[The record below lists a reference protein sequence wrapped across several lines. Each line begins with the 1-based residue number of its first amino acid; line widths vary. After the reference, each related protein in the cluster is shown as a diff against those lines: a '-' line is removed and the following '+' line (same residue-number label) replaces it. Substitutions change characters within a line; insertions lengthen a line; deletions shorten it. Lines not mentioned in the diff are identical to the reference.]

1 MNRVEGRGRGLRASF
16 ARLPG
21 ERDIQRSSD
30 LRLPAARLGEARAD
44 CSALGLA
51 LLAWILLGC
60 REAQA
65 EQELRFKPA
74 PRDRPVR
81 LFTEP
86 ELARYDGRE
95 ENQPIYLAVK
105 GVVFDVTSGKEFYG
119 KGAPYNALVG
129 KDSTRAIA
137 KMSLDP
143 ADLTHE
149 TTELTEE
156 ELKSLD
162 ETFNSVYKAKYPI
175 VGYTARRILNEDG
188 SPNPN
193 FKPEDQPHFTIKDEF

>member
-1 MNRVEGRGRGLRASF
+1 MSDTSKPPAHRLNWISASIPPSKQDF
-16 ARLPG
+16 LPRKKCLDCG
-21 ERDIQRSSD
+21 VK
-30 LRLPAARLGEARAD
+30 AARLHED
-44 CSALGLA
+44 
-51 LLAWILLGC
+51 
-60 REAQA
+60 
-65 EQELRFKPA
+65 
-74 PRDRPVR
+74 
-81 LFTEP
+81 
-86 ELARYDGRE
+86 
-95 ENQPIYLAVK
+95 QPIYLAVK

-129 KDSTRAIA
+129 KDSTRGIA
-137 KMSLDP
+137 KMTLDP

-149 TTELTEE
+149 TTGLTEE

-162 ETFNSVYKAKYPI
+162 ETFNNVYKAKYPI